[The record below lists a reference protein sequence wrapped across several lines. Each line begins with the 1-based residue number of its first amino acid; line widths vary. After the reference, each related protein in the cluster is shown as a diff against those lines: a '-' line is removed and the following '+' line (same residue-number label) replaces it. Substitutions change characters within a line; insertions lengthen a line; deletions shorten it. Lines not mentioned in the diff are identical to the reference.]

1 MKKLFTLAMLLVLA
15 LTVNAQETYRKSW
28 DFTKWSATTVANLKA
43 EAVKSEVKDL
53 GDGKTQLVDDHG
65 ALWSDHE
72 KAVGKDCTSYGASK
86 DGKCFWA
93 TSNNNVG
100 GDSLK
105 ANGELIPELAGL
117 YFNKSYTSARSLA
130 IGVDYNSAGGY
141 QGASYLWFGGSK
153 KDIAVIRGV
162 APGTTIKMGVESHKT
177 AEARGIELYL
187 VKNATTLTHGTKLK
201 DPDGNEVAIPTT
213 YQDLEWLLPAEDQL
227 TDADKQMANEDG
239 TYNVLIYHTNG
250 CHVYYITVG
259 DGDSP
264 VVEDAKKVAYLTG
277 ASFSADD
284 DIAYIML
291 DGNDKFDVTPVALSA
306 EVTRDSL
313 ANFDAVVIA
322 PTIGAAEAA
331 IIKPY
336 IAFLPIVNLSSAIYE
351 PLGLGKAVSTETTDL
366 TIKDASNA
374 IFEGMEAISY
384 DGFIDA
390 VELGDYFAKD
400 DTLALAGEAVAIH
413 AHNAGR
419 NAYYYIPGTNLSE
432 DVYLNLIPQTVLAVA
447 KTKRAITAVGKPAIT
462 FKQEDGQSI
471 VTIAAANSK
480 AIYYTLDG
488 TDPTTASTLYTEP
501 FTLTDS
507 TTVKA
512 FAIGD
517 GFLDSDIAT
526 QAVTIAVKAAKPTI
540 AIAREAGKS
549 TVTITAA
556 EGANIYFNFNEAQT
570 GALSQK
576 YTEPIILTEPT
587 FIYAMT
593 EAQNMLPSDVVAEF
607 VGIDGISNSNIRM
620 DVLAHFDANQTDW
633 YINNAEILPDQNGG
647 ASAYYFWG
655 KTAWNYYSDEED
667 HREVVKDD
675 DGNPIKSQVE
685 GQEDQDS
692 IKIIYK
698 VNPEALKV
706 VNPLNDNG
714 WVLKSEGQ
722 VLTGELQLA
731 PGEGVGNSATG
742 RYAEE
747 AIDFMP
753 AGIYN
758 NVSKGALTFGGK
770 VSGDPYTARVETS
783 KKFQAP
789 FDIVVFCGNGNG
801 SGKGTLVIQ
810 TSADS
815 TEWVTVDTLKL
826 ADTQRYIKRT
836 KASYEGTDEVYVR
849 VAQVSGGTKA
859 QIYDIY
865 LLNNG
870 ELSQNY
876 NEEETGIQTVQPE
889 GPVVRTEFFTLG
901 GSRMNNAGRGIQIIR
916 TTYANGTVV
925 TKKVIR

>member
-177 AEARGIELYL
+177 TEARGIELYL

-291 DGNDKFDVTPVALSA
+291 DGNDKFDVTPVAISA

-366 TIKDASNA
+366 TIKDAGNA

-501 FTLTDS
+501 FTLTEA

-517 GFLDSDIAT
+517 GYLDSEIAT
-526 QAVTIAVKAAKPTI
+526 NEVTIAVKAAKPTI

-549 TVTITAA
+549 TVTLNAA
-556 EGANIYFNFNEAQT
+556 EGIDIYFNFTQSETQAEAQ
-570 GALSQK
+570 K
-576 YTEPIILTEPT
+576 YDAPIEMMEPSYIT
-587 FIYAMT
+587 FFAVG
-593 EAQNMLPSDVVAEF
+593 ENLLQSDATTEF
-607 VGIDGISNSNIRM
+607 VGIDGIDKTNIRW
-620 DVLAHFDANQTDW
+620 DILAHMDAN
-633 YINNAEILPDQNGG
+633 
-647 ASAYYFWG
+647 
-655 KTAWNYYSDEED
+655 
-667 HREVVKDD
+667 KDD
-675 DGNPIKSQVE
+675 WSTVGSEESRSSKVNYFFGKNAQSMYTDEIESQEPVRDSLGNIIKSQLDPEMDSVLTVYKKVE
-685 GQEDQDS
+685 QIVVPNVS
-692 IKIIYK
+692 NTWK
-698 VNPEALKV
+698 VT
-706 VNPLNDNG
+706 
-714 WVLKSEGQ
+714 SYGQ
-722 VLTGELQLA
+722 VMTWENPVPGKNVGVAGSNCPELAADHMPVNGTDGVTNYMLNFKGKKSGE
-731 PGEGVGNSATG
+731 PYNATIQTV
-742 RYAEE
+742 E
-747 AIDFMP
+747 AYQ
-753 AGIYN
+753 G
-758 NVSKGALTFGGK
+758 
-770 VSGDPYTARVETS
+770 
-783 KKFQAP
+783 P
-789 FDIVVFCGNGNG
+789 FDIVVYFNNG
-801 SGKGTLVIQ
+801 SAGSYPKVDVEYSL
-810 TSADS
+810 DEK
-815 TEWVTVDTLKL
+815 EWVKIDTLETRDVRLMKRNKL
-826 ADTQRYIKRT
+826 
-836 KASYEGTDEVYVR
+836 SYEGTDKVFIR
-849 VAQVSGGTKA
+849 LAHKGGNSAGQVF
-859 QIYDIY
+859 DIY

>member
-1 MKKLFTLAMLLVLA
+1 MKKLFTLAMLLVLV

-43 EAVKSEVKDL
+43 EAAKTSVAS
-53 GDGKTQLVDDHG
+53 DGKSVTDND
-65 ALWSDHE
+65 ALWSDCE
-72 KAVGKDCTSYGASK
+72 K
-86 DGKCFWA
+86 
-93 TSNNNVG
+93 TSNCTTYPISQDNCYWQTGNSSG
-100 GDSLK
+100 GIVLT
-105 ANGELIPELAGL
+105 ANGENIAETEGL
-117 YFNKSYTSARSLA
+117 TFTNGSARNLA
-130 IGVDYNSAGGY
+130 IAINYGDCSSISGAGFGPY
-141 QGASYLWFGGSK
+141 HGGSYLWLGGSK
-153 KDIAVIRGV
+153 KDYFVIPGV
-162 APGTTIKMGVESHKT
+162 TPGTTIKMGVESHKLT
-177 AEARGIELYL
+177 DARGVELYI
-187 VKNATTLTHGTKLK
+187 VASPKALTKGTKLN
-201 DPDGNEVAIPTT
+201 DPDGNAVAAPTEFT
-213 YQDLEWLLPAEDQL
+213 EQTWLLPEDIPA
-227 TDADKQMANEDG
+227 TDLEKVNEDG
-239 TYNVLIYHTNG
+239 TYNILVYNTNG
-250 CHVYYITVG
+250 CHIYYITVG

-291 DGNDKFDVTPVALSA
+291 DGNDKFDVTTVAISA

-322 PTIGAAEAA
+322 PTVGAAEAA

-447 KTKRAITAVGKPAIT
+447 KTKRAITAVGKPSIT

-501 FTLTDS
+501 FTLTEA

-517 GFLDSDIAT
+517 GYLDSEIAT
-526 QAVTIAVKAAKPTI
+526 NEVTIAVKAAKPTI

-549 TVTITAA
+549 TVTLNAA
-556 EGANIYFNFNEAQT
+556 EGIDIYFNFTQSETQAEAQ
-570 GALSQK
+570 K
-576 YTEPIILTEPT
+576 YDAPIEMMEPSYIT
-587 FIYAMT
+587 FFAVG
-593 EAQNMLPSDVVAEF
+593 ENLLQSDATTEF
-607 VGIDGISNSNIRM
+607 VGIDGIDKTNIRW
-620 DVLAHFDANQTDW
+620 DILAHMDAN
-633 YINNAEILPDQNGG
+633 
-647 ASAYYFWG
+647 
-655 KTAWNYYSDEED
+655 
-667 HREVVKDD
+667 KDD
-675 DGNPIKSQVE
+675 WSTVGSEESRSSKVNYFFGKNAQSMYTDEIESQEPVRDSLGNIIKSQLDPE
-685 GQEDQDS
+685 MDS
-692 IKIIYK
+692 ILTVYK
-698 VNPEALKV
+698 KV
-706 VNPLNDNG
+706 EQIVVPNVSNT
-714 WVLKSEGQ
+714 WKVTSYGQ
-722 VLTGELQLA
+722 VMTWENPVPGKNVGVAGSNCPELAADHMPVNGTDGVTNYMLNFKGKKSGE
-731 PGEGVGNSATG
+731 PYNATIQTV
-742 RYAEE
+742 E
-747 AIDFMP
+747 AYQ
-753 AGIYN
+753 G
-758 NVSKGALTFGGK
+758 
-770 VSGDPYTARVETS
+770 
-783 KKFQAP
+783 P
-789 FDIVVFCGNGNG
+789 FDIVVYFNNG
-801 SGKGTLVIQ
+801 SAGSYPKVDVEYSL
-810 TSADS
+810 DEK
-815 TEWVTVDTLKL
+815 EWVKIDTLETRDVRLMKRNKL
-826 ADTQRYIKRT
+826 
-836 KASYEGTDEVYVR
+836 SYEGTDKVFIR
-849 VAQVSGGTKA
+849 LAHKGGNSAGQVF
-859 QIYDIY
+859 DIY

>member
-336 IAFLPIVNLSSAIYE
+336 IAFLPHCQPQLCNL
-351 PLGLGKAVSTETTDL
+351 
-366 TIKDASNA
+366 
-374 IFEGMEAISY
+374 
-384 DGFIDA
+384 
-390 VELGDYFAKD
+390 
-400 DTLALAGEAVAIH
+400 
-413 AHNAGR
+413 
-419 NAYYYIPGTNLSE
+419 
-432 DVYLNLIPQTVLAVA
+432 
-447 KTKRAITAVGKPAIT
+447 
-462 FKQEDGQSI
+462 
-471 VTIAAANSK
+471 
-480 AIYYTLDG
+480 
-488 TDPTTASTLYTEP
+488 
-501 FTLTDS
+501 
-507 TTVKA
+507 
-512 FAIGD
+512 
-517 GFLDSDIAT
+517 
-526 QAVTIAVKAAKPTI
+526 
-540 AIAREAGKS
+540 
-549 TVTITAA
+549 
-556 EGANIYFNFNEAQT
+556 
-570 GALSQK
+570 
-576 YTEPIILTEPT
+576 
-587 FIYAMT
+587 
-593 EAQNMLPSDVVAEF
+593 
-607 VGIDGISNSNIRM
+607 
-620 DVLAHFDANQTDW
+620 
-633 YINNAEILPDQNGG
+633 
-647 ASAYYFWG
+647 
-655 KTAWNYYSDEED
+655 
-667 HREVVKDD
+667 
-675 DGNPIKSQVE
+675 
-685 GQEDQDS
+685 
-692 IKIIYK
+692 
-698 VNPEALKV
+698 
-706 VNPLNDNG
+706 
-714 WVLKSEGQ
+714 
-722 VLTGELQLA
+722 
-731 PGEGVGNSATG
+731 
-742 RYAEE
+742 
-747 AIDFMP
+747 
-753 AGIYN
+753 
-758 NVSKGALTFGGK
+758 
-770 VSGDPYTARVETS
+770 
-783 KKFQAP
+783 
-789 FDIVVFCGNGNG
+789 
-801 SGKGTLVIQ
+801 
-810 TSADS
+810 
-815 TEWVTVDTLKL
+815 
-826 ADTQRYIKRT
+826 
-836 KASYEGTDEVYVR
+836 
-849 VAQVSGGTKA
+849 
-859 QIYDIY
+859 
-865 LLNNG
+865 
-870 ELSQNY
+870 
-876 NEEETGIQTVQPE
+876 
-889 GPVVRTEFFTLG
+889 
-901 GSRMNNAGRGIQIIR
+901 
-916 TTYANGTVV
+916 
-925 TKKVIR
+925 